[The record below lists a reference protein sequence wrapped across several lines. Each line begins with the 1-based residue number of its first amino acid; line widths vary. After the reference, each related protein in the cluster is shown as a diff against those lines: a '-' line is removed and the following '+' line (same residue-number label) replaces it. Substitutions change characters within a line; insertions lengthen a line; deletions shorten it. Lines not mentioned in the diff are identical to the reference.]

1 MDSFFCIMF
10 SFPLSD
16 DIRDVLFETAY
27 LMLRSGEK
35 KKKVHSGCCDGVVK
49 TDFGSMAIYGTSGIV
64 FVANLET
71 EKGDLKA
78 SFLIRPQSLDAM
90 AQAEYGAWLTHND
103 MGASAEDLRAKMRP
117 NPIHRVAYKHR
128 EN

>member
-1 MDSFFCIMF
+1 MF

-35 KKKVHSGCCDGVVK
+35 KKKVRSDCCEGVVK
-49 TDFGSMAIYGTSGIV
+49 TDFGSMALYGTSGIV

-71 EKGDLKA
+71 EKGNLKA
-78 SFLIRPQSLDAM
+78 SFLIRQ
-90 AQAEYGAWLTHND
+90 QALYEMEQPEYGAWLTHD
-103 MGASAEDLRAKMRP
+103 DIGSSREALEAKIRP
-117 NPIHRVAYKHR
+117 NPIHRVAYKHH